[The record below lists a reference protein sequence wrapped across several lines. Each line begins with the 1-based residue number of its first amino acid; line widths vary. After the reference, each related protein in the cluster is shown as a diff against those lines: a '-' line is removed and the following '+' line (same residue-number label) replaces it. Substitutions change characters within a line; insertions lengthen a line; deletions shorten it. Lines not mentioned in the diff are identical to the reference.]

1 MEWLGT
7 NDGPLRTKRPPPRK
21 VTPGNR
27 RFLSRAGRKS
37 EIRQCRVSI
46 FPLFGGPRRWFAAVL
61 ALAGAPVSPVA
72 AQAPEIADFI
82 LIDKSDRTMWVYSGG
97 AAIRTY
103 TGLQFGDAPRGHKH
117 FEGDERTPEGRYTI
131 DFGNENSS
139 YYLSLHISYP
149 NEADRAYAKARGRSP
164 GGAIFIHGQPN
175 GLPAGRVPGDW
186 TDGCVALS
194 NAEITELW
202 SMVADGTPIE
212 IRA

>member
-1 MEWLGT
+1 MEWFGT
-7 NDGPLRTKRPPPRK
+7 NDGLSRTKRPPPRK
-21 VTPGNR
+21 VRPGNR
-27 RFLSRAGRKS
+27 QFLSRAGEKS
-37 EIRQCRVSI
+37 GIRRSRVAN
-46 FPLFGGPRRWFAAVL
+46 FPHFAGTGHWLAAGL
-61 ALAGAPVSPVA
+61 ALVGASVCPA
-72 AQAPEIADFI
+72 AARAPAVADFI

-103 TGLQFGDAPRGHKH
+103 TGLQFGDAPVGHKQ

-139 YYLSLHISYP
+139 YHLSLHISYP
-149 NEADRAYAKARGRSP
+149 NEADRAYANARGRSP
-164 GGAIFIHGQPN
+164 GGSIFIHGQPN
-175 GLPAGRVPGDW
+175 GLPTGRVPGDW
-186 TDGCVALS
+186 TDGCIALS